1 MATTI
6 QVKDG
11 TLERLKFFKEFSKE
25 SYDEIINKLIDEVEE
40 GELTEA
46 AKKGIM
52 RGLEDIKAGRT
63 ASIETVA
70 KGLGIKL

>member
-6 QVKDG
+6 QIKDK
-11 TLERLKFFKEFSKE
+11 TLGRLKFFKEFSRE

-46 AKKGIM
+46 AKRGIM

-63 ASIETVA
+63 ASIEKVA
-70 KGLGIKL
+70 KELGIRL

>member
-6 QVKDG
+6 QVKDR
-11 TLERLKFFKEFSKE
+11 TLGRLKFFKEFGKE

-46 AKKGIM
+46 AKEGIM
-52 RGLEDIKAGRT
+52 RGLADIKSGRT
-63 ASIETVA
+63 ASIEKVA
-70 KGLGIKL
+70 KELGIKL